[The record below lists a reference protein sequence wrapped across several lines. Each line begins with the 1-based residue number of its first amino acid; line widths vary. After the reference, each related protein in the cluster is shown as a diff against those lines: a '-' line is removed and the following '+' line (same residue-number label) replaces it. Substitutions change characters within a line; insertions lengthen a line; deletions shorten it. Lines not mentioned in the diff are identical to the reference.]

1 MSVRVKPYPY
11 ALVDSSIVRGLISRQ
26 CEMLRSLQ
34 LHPELAGCTN
44 LSVGEIEQTIAAH
57 QVALIRLEDKS

>member
-1 MSVRVKPYPY
+1 MAARVKPYPY
-11 ALVDSSIVRGLISRQ
+11 ALITPPVIRGLINKQ

-44 LSVGEIEQTIAAH
+44 LSVNEIEQTIAAH
-57 QVALIRLEDKS
+57 QVALVTLEKRR